1 MSGAIVN
8 KVEKSGIITLDLS
21 YYAPKK
27 KNRRVGFETVFI
39 SRFGSERKA
48 I

>member
-1 MSGAIVN
+1 MSDTIVN

-21 YYAPKK
+21 DYASQK
-27 KNRRVGFETVFI
+27 KNRRVRFETVFI
-39 SRFGSERKA
+39 SRFGSERNG